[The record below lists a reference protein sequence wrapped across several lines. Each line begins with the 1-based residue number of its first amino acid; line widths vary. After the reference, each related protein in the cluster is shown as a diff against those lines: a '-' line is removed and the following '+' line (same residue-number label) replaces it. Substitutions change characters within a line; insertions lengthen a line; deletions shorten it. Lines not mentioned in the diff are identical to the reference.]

1 MAHTSRRRHKRPRG
15 EGPRDNLV
23 HVGAREGRHVADRF
37 AYEGPTGIVGPGKN
51 FGAVTQMRY
60 RALKFIHAKF
70 DNFLRV
76 GLSPTRSLPLQ
87 MTWTDG
93 EHGIR

>member
-1 MAHTSRRRHKRPRG
+1 MAKGHATT
-15 EGPRDNLV
+15 LV
-23 HVGAREGRHVADRF
+23 HVGACEGRHVADRF
-37 AYEGPTGIVGPGKN
+37 ACGGPTRIVGPGKN
-51 FGAVTQMRY
+51 LGAVTQMCY

-87 MTWTDG
+87 MTWTHG